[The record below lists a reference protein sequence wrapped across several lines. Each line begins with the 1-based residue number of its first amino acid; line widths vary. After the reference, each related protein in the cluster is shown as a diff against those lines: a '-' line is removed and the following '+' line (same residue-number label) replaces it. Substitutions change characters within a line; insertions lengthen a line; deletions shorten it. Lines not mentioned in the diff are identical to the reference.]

1 MGIEGTMNAPAQP
14 SIDSLS
20 KQMDDRKNVWWAVQ
34 SSKKVPAGS
43 TSPADQHASTA
54 AENWVKNP
62 TPSNQ
67 SAAGDAA
74 KAAGHAG
81 PGAWAAQGAAWSKPG
96 AASTPLTSHAAA
108 GWVKLSA
115 VCSSGQKLPAMP
127 KLPAVQRPSL
137 SAPSMPKM
145 PSLPKPSMP
154 SSPAAPS
161 EPAGAAPKIHQPFIS
176 LGKDVQSGK
185 NTWM

>member
-1 MGIEGTMNAPAQP
+1 MTRAEQP

-43 TSPADQHASTA
+43 TTPADQHASAA

-67 SAAGDAA
+67 SAASAAA
-74 KAAGHAG
+74 KSAGHAG

-96 AASTPLTSHAAA
+96 AGSTPLTSHAVA
-108 GWVKLSA
+108 GSVKLSA
-115 VCSSGQKLPAMP
+115 VCSSGQKLPEMP
-127 KLPAVQRPSL
+127 KLPAIQKPSL

-145 PSLPKPSMP
+145 PSPPKAPSP
-154 SSPAAPS
+154 SAPAAPS